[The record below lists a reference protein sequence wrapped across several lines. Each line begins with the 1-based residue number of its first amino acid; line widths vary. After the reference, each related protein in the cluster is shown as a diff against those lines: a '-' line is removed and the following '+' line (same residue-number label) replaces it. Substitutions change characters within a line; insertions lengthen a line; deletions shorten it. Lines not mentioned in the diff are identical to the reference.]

1 MPPGSTRYWSWL
13 FAARETRDPLLGIY
27 ALMAEWRALMDPS
40 TEMSVAQTK
49 LIWWREEMSR
59 MAAGSPVHPITRYLA
74 DFPRAAATDFVPLM
88 RTVEA
93 AAAQVA
99 GAPLERGEEL
109 AAHADAL
116 YGQPLLIAAQLSNA
130 IPPADAV
137 QFGGTASLGGTGQF
151 RVTGQSGGADQSRDA
166 APLGDAAQ
174 FGGGTVPLAGAVPRP
189 GARGHRSA
197 LHGCVAALAAAEYLT
212 RAIADYAREARA
224 GRIPFAV
231 DELLAAEIE
240 NSDLVAAEPP
250 PRLRRYLN
258 HLRQQATGYYS
269 NVAAALA
276 PEQRPPLR
284 HLLVLAALGAKHSS
298 DGERRS
304 ANPSGNPSGHPSGA
318 DFRLAD
324 LYNAWNAAR
333 RAAAAR

>member
-1 MPPGSTRYWSWL
+1 VPPGSTRYWSWL
-13 FAARETRDPLLGIY
+13 FAAREAREPLLGIY
-27 ALMAEWRALMDPS
+27 ALMAEWRALMDPG

-49 LIWWREEMSR
+49 LVWWGEEMGR

-109 AAHADAL
+109 EAHADAL
-116 YGQPLLIAAQLSNA
+116 YGQPLLIAALLSNA
-130 IPPADAV
+130 TP
-137 QFGGTASLGGTGQF
+137 LGG
-151 RVTGQSGGADQSRDA
+151 
-166 APLGDAAQ
+166 AAQ
-174 FGGGTVPLAGAVPRP
+174 FG

-197 LHGCVAALAAAEYLT
+197 LHGCVATLAAAEYLT

-240 NSDLVAAEPP
+240 NNDLVAAEPP
-250 PRLRRYLN
+250 PRLRAYLN
-258 HLRQQATGYYS
+258 HLRQQAAGYYS
-269 NVAAALA
+269 NAAAALA
-276 PEQRPPLR
+276 PEQRPPQR
-284 HLLVLAALGAKHSS
+284 HLLVLAALGAKHLS
-298 DGERRS
+298 DGKGR
-304 ANPSGNPSGHPSGA
+304 SGA